1 MLFFNIFAV
10 VIDYRNDPKASTGE
24 FELIYKQ
31 LIPPAPAYL
40 GLNLFLKG
48 TQLLPKGGKKEK
60 PPTFTQVTKLNTTAK
75 SRDLTMTGGTVN
87 SDRPFMMGIFEC
99 LAEKTIDRVSNGML
113 RKTGKN
119 KSVMV
124 MKKPTNLDLTSVSE
138 ICGKTT
144 NPPKSQSTLLRTMGP
159 TQLAPPKIPL
169 ETNIRKATKPTDS
182 ARRHVSC
189 GPRLPV
195 SSNRAIVQSA
205 RDVPVVVPTNNT
217 SDEDLLLLE
226 IEINNNENKKDFQ
239 CVGNKCGL
247 ENLPPVAIETAEE
260 TPVSSRKTSL
270 EKTVDRCKQVRSK
283 NSSQITSVTARR
295 SDKLTAISKKD
306 YQKYV
311 NSNYSLSNVQ
321 AKPANDNYC
330 SHFFAVGL
338 SLRAWRSKYNKILK
352 TQQDMAHI
360 PISHGYGTHV
370 AKKGKKPLV
379 KIRKQCESATL

>member
-1 MLFFNIFAV
+1 M
-10 VIDYRNDPKASTGE
+10 IDYRNDPKASTGE

-60 PPTFTQVTKLNTTAK
+60 STTFTQVTKLNTTAK

-99 LAEKTIDRVSNGML
+99 LAEKAIDRVSTGVL
-113 RKTGKN
+113 RKTGKI

-144 NPPKSQSTLLRTMGP
+144 KPPKSQSNLLRTMGP
-159 TQLAPPKIPL
+159 TQLAPTKIPI
-169 ETNIRKATKPTDS
+169 ETNIRKPTKQTDS

-189 GPRLPV
+189 GPRLTV
-195 SSNRAIVQSA
+195 SSGRPVVQSA
-205 RDVPVVVPTNNT
+205 RDFPVVLPANST
-217 SDEDLLLLE
+217 SAEDLLLLE
-226 IEINNNENKKDFQ
+226 IEINNNDNKKDFQ
-239 CVGNKCGL
+239 CVGNKCCL
-247 ENLPPVAIETAEE
+247 ENLPPVANETTEE
-260 TPVSSRKTSL
+260 TPLSSRKTSL
-270 EKTVDRCKQVRSK
+270 EKSVARSKSMHSK
-283 NSSQITSVTARR
+283 NSSQITSVKVTARR

-338 SLRAWRSKYNKILK
+338 SLRAWRSKYNKIMK

-379 KIRKQCESATL
+379 KIRKQCESVTL